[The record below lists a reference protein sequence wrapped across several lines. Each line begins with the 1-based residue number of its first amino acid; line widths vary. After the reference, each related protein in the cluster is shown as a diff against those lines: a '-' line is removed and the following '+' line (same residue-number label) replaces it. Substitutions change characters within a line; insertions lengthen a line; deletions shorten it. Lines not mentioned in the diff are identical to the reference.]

1 MCLIIQATKP
11 QVITDTM
18 MNCAY
23 LNNDDGFGLMFAN
36 KGKIHVHK
44 LGKPKSFKVINKVW
58 DSYKDLDVPM
68 GLHFRFNTNGESS
81 KAMSHPYQVLTKE
94 ENSRDLWLMHNG
106 PQLPTPMID
115 NNKSDTHQFVKWILK
130 PQLANEPELLYNPDW
145 QEMLA
150 DLIGSD
156 KLLFLDSKT
165 EEFTIINED
174 KGKTTDDMWL
184 SNTYSLEPSGMY
196 ASTRDY
202 TYDSDTDTMK
212 KQSQWDKWD
221 YQDDY
226 NGFGHYSG
234 TPIYRK
240 SETNGNTTKNYVNPP
255 QDTRDIS
262 KDGTEIDENDLYGM
276 TKEEIYDVI
285 IENPLGTTDWIHDLV
300 YGNETNKQQNLLT
313 YKE

>member
-36 KGKIHVHK
+36 KGKVHVHK
-44 LGKPKSFKVINKVW
+44 LGKPKSFKSINKLW
-58 DSYKDLDVPM
+58 DSYKNLDVPM

-81 KAMSHPYQVLTKE
+81 KAMSHPYQILNKE

-106 PQLPTPMID
+106 PQLPTPMLD

-212 KQSQWDKWD
+212 KQSQFDKWD
-221 YQDDY
+221 YEDEY
-226 NGFGHYSG
+226 NYGYSG

-240 SETNGNTTKNYVNPP
+240 TETNGNTTKNYVNPP

-276 TKEEIYDVI
+276 TKEEIYDVLL
-285 IENPLGTTDWIHDLV
+285 ENPLGMTDWIHDLV

>member
-36 KGKIHVHK
+36 KGKVHVHK
-44 LGKPKSFKVINKVW
+44 LGNPKSFKSINKIW
-58 DSYKDLDVPM
+58 DSYKNLDVPM

-150 DLIGSD
+150 ELIGSD

-174 KGKTTDDMWL
+174 QGKTTDDMWL

-196 ASTRDY
+196 ANTRDY
-202 TYDSDTDTMK
+202 TYDSNTDTMK
-212 KQSQWDKWD
+212 KQSVYDKWD
-221 YQDDY
+221 YEDEY
-226 NGFGHYSG
+226 GYGHYSG

-285 IENPLGTTDWIHDLV
+285 IDNPLGTADWVHDLV

>member
-36 KGKIHVHK
+36 KGKVHVHK
-44 LGKPKSFKVINKVW
+44 LGKPKSFKSINKIW
-58 DSYKDLDVPM
+58 DSYKNLDVPM

-150 DLIGSD
+150 ELIGSD

-174 KGKTTDDMWL
+174 QGKTTDDMWL

-196 ASTRDY
+196 ANTRDY
-202 TYDSDTDTMK
+202 TYDSNTDTMK
-212 KQSQWDKWD
+212 KQSVYDKWD
-221 YQDDY
+221 YEDEY
-226 NGFGHYSG
+226 GYGHYSG

-285 IENPLGTTDWIHDLV
+285 IDNPLGTADWVHDLV

>member
-81 KAMSHPYQVLTKE
+81 KAMSHPYQVLSKE

>member
-36 KGKIHVHK
+36 KGKVHVHK
-44 LGKPKSFKVINKVW
+44 LGKPKSFKSINKLW
-58 DSYKDLDVPM
+58 DSYKNLDVPM

-94 ENSRDLWLMHNG
+94 ENSRDLWVMHNG

-174 KGKTTDDMWL
+174 QGKTTDDMWL

-196 ASTRDY
+196 ANTRDY

-221 YQDDY
+221 YEDDY
-226 NGFGHYSG
+226 NYGYSG

-240 SETNGNTTKNYVNPP
+240 SEINGNTTKNYVNPP
-255 QDTRDIS
+255 RDIS
-262 KDGTEIDENDLYGM
+262 QDGTEIDENDLYGM
-276 TKEEIYDVI
+276 TKEEIYDLI
-285 IENPLGTTDWIHDLV
+285 TENPLGTADWVHDLV
-300 YGNETNKQQNLLT
+300 YGNNTNRQQNLLT
-313 YKE
+313 YNE

>member
-36 KGKIHVHK
+36 KGKVHVHK
-44 LGKPKSFKVINKVW
+44 LGKPKSFKSINKLW
-58 DSYKDLDVPM
+58 DSYKNLDVPM

-81 KAMSHPYQVLTKE
+81 KAMSHPYQVLSKE

-240 SETNGNTTKNYVNPP
+240 TETNGNTTKNYVNPP

-276 TKEEIYDVI
+276 TKEEIYDVLL
-285 IENPLGTTDWIHDLV
+285 ENPLGMTDWIHDLV

>member
-36 KGKIHVHK
+36 KGKVHVHK
-44 LGKPKSFKVINKVW
+44 LGKPKSFKSINKLW
-58 DSYKDLDVPM
+58 DSYKNLDVPM

-94 ENSRDLWLMHNG
+94 ENSRDLWVMHNG

-174 KGKTTDDMWL
+174 QGKTTDDMWL

-196 ASTRDY
+196 ANTRDY

-221 YQDDY
+221 YEDDY
-226 NGFGHYSG
+226 NYGYSG

-240 SETNGNTTKNYVNPP
+240 SEINGNTTKNYVNPP
-255 QDTRDIS
+255 RDIS
-262 KDGTEIDENDLYGM
+262 QDGTEIDENDLYGM
-276 TKEEIYDVI
+276 TKEEIYDLI
-285 IENPLGTTDWIHDLV
+285 TENPLGTADWVHDLV
-300 YGNETNKQQNLLT
+300 YGNNTNRQQNLLT

>member
-36 KGKIHVHK
+36 KGKVHVHK
-44 LGKPKSFKVINKVW
+44 LGKPKSFKSINKLW
-58 DSYKDLDVPM
+58 DSYKNLDVPM

-81 KAMSHPYQVLTKE
+81 KAMSHPYQILNKE
-94 ENSRDLWLMHNG
+94 ENSRDLWVMHNG

-150 DLIGSD
+150 ELIGSD

-165 EEFTIINED
+165 EEFTIINENQ
-174 KGKTTDDMWL
+174 GKTTDDMWL
-184 SNTYSLEPSGMY
+184 SNSYSLEPSGMY
-196 ASTRDY
+196 ANTRDY

-221 YQDDY
+221 YEDEY
-226 NGFGHYSG
+226 NYGYSG

-240 SETNGNTTKNYVNPP
+240 SEINGNTTKNYVNPP
-255 QDTRDIS
+255 RDIS
-262 KDGTEIDENDLYGM
+262 QDGTEIDENDLYGM
-276 TKEEIYDVI
+276 TKEEIYDLI
-285 IENPLGTTDWIHDLV
+285 TENPLGTADWVHDLV
-300 YGNETNKQQNLLT
+300 YGNNTNRQQNLLT

>member
-44 LGKPKSFKVINKVW
+44 LGKPKSFKVINKIW
-58 DSYKDLDVPM
+58 DSYKNLDVPM

-81 KAMSHPYQVLTKE
+81 KAMSHPYQVLSKE

-106 PQLPTPMID
+106 PQLPTPMLD

-240 SETNGNTTKNYVNPP
+240 TETNGNTTKNYVNPP

-276 TKEEIYDVI
+276 TKEEIYDVLL
-285 IENPLGTTDWIHDLV
+285 ENPLGMTDWIHDLV